1 MSAVLL
7 DSFIIRTMQTRDRRS
22 NCWIATVNN
31 NIHVNKMG
39 TVWFH
44 KKLVGVKRTAAE
56 KMNNGGPFKIRMLNC
71 NFVSIESL
79 NHEQQYHPYQQSP

>member
-1 MSAVLL
+1 
-7 DSFIIRTMQTRDRRS
+7 
-22 NCWIATVNN
+22 
-31 NIHVNKMG
+31 MG